1 MSEVL
6 FIFTAGLGG
15 VFVSMALLYAS
26 MRFTALILEKTN
38 SAKAKGESR

>member
-15 VFVSMALLYAS
+15 VFLSMTLLYAS
-26 MRFTALILEKTN
+26 MRFTALILKKT
-38 SAKAKGESR
+38 SSSSGKGDK